1 MFAIL
6 LSPKMD
12 PFYQNIGSFPTI
24 VYSILLVLVILFWA
38 GAVIGIVDLDILDI
52 DFDGADLNAD
62 SDYSGPDVLVGLLLR
77 FGLVGVPVTVSLSI
91 LVLFGWLM
99 CYYVVCFLFGIV
111 PDGFLRYI
119 AGLPV
124 LVGTAYVAAHMTG
137 FLIRPLR
144 VLFSK
149 ATQETHKQVL
159 GQIAVVRSSRVDR
172 TFGEATLNDGGAGLI
187 LKVRATGDD
196 TFSKGDRVALIERL
210 DDASTYRVISE
221 EEFSGG

>member
-12 PFYQNIGSFPTI
+12 PFYQNIASFPTI
-24 VYSILLVLVILFWA
+24 VYSILLVLVVLFWA
-38 GAVIGIVDLDILDI
+38 GAVMGLVDLDILDI

-62 SDYSGPDVLVGLLLR
+62 SNHSGPDVLVGLLLR

-91 LVLFGWLM
+91 LVLLGWLM
-99 CYYVVCFLFGIV
+99 CYYIVHFLFGII
-111 PDGFLRYI
+111 PGDILRYL

-124 LVGTAYVAAHMTG
+124 LFGTAYIAAHLTG
-137 FLIRPLR
+137 LLIKPLR

-149 ATQETHKQVL
+149 ATQQTDKQVL

-196 TFSKGDRVALIERL
+196 TFKKGDRVALIERL
-210 DDASTYRVISE
+210 DDTSMYRVISE
-221 EEFSGG
+221 EEFSG